1 LLHIFETCMSNNPIP
16 ENELERILQL
26 AELNIDFTNF
36 DNFKELARLAAMIAG
51 TEISFVNI
59 LDAYTQWTVSNHG
72 FDIDQMDREDSVC
85 QYTIVGTD
93 AFEVTDLMQDERF
106 KDKFYVAGDPNLRYY
121 YGLPLQFDN
130 VNLGALCVMDRQ
142 PHTLTPEKTEMLRII
157 AEEVVSRLRVYK
169 YIEQL
174 RNRISDVK
182 NTQNKVLHDIRGP
195 IGGIVGL
202 AEIIQ
207 SQRGENKLDEVI
219 DFINLIYKGGRSV
232 LELADE
238 ILENDLKR
246 NRNVKSNEL
255 TLVLFREKLEKL
267 YAPQA
272 RSKNILFTIT
282 TSRPTEEIVF
292 PHNRLVQ
299 IAGNLISNAIKFT
312 PKFGDVKVVLRLEE
326 GEKQNTLKITVADSG
341 EGITSD
347 KINELLHGKGVST
360 QGTGGE
366 KGYGFGLELVKH
378 LVQGMNGTFNL
389 TSELSKG
396 CVFEVA
402 IPYAKG

>member
-1 LLHIFETCMSNNPIP
+1 MWCMNNPPIP

-36 DNFKELARLAAMIAG
+36 DNFKELARLAAKIAG

-72 FDIDQMDREDSVC
+72 FNIDQMDREDSVC

-93 AFEVTDLMQDERF
+93 AFEVTDLAQDERF

-121 YGLPLQFDN
+121 YGLPLKFDDY
-130 VNLGALCVMDRQ
+130 NLGALCVMDKR
-142 PHTLTPEKTEMLRII
+142 PHALTPEKTEMLRII

-174 RNRISDVK
+174 RNNINDVK
-182 NTQNKVLHDIRGP
+182 STQNKVLHDIRGP

-207 SQRGENKLDEVI
+207 SQGGENKLDEVI

-267 YAPQA
+267 YVPQA
-272 RSKNILFTIT
+272 RSKNIMLTIS

-292 PHNRLVQ
+292 PHNKLVQ

-312 PKFGDVKVVLRLEE
+312 PKFGDVKVMLSLLEE
-326 GEKQNTLKITVADSG
+326 EKQNILKISVADSG
-341 EGITSD
+341 EGITAE
-347 KINELLHGKGVST
+347 KIDELLHSKGTST

-366 KGYGFGLELVKH
+366 KGYGFGLDLVKH
-378 LVQGMNGTFNL
+378 LVQGMNGTFNI

-402 IPYAKG
+402 IPYPKLAT